1 MRVLWFTNTPSL
13 YQQSANSYNGGGWI
27 ESLELHIRKKSNIDL
42 GVSFFHPDTV
52 FKVQKENVTYYP
64 ICNKRN
70 ILKKIQ
76 YQFNST
82 RKEKEEI
89 QSFLRI
95 VSDFNPDIIHVFG
108 SEMPFG
114 LIAKYTSTPVVLH
127 IQGVL
132 NPVMNAWYP
141 PGYSNKEI
149 FHLLRFNL
157 LKIYSYFKRY
167 RYFVEQAQQEFER
180 LSLIKNY
187 IGRTEWDR
195 QVTSILSSNSK
206 YFHCDEILR
215 EPFYVADAWKP
226 HERSKLILA
235 TTISSPLYKG
245 FDLILKTATILS
257 SMQSLSFEW
266 HIFGNINPKLVERM
280 CKVKAEN
287 VNVNLLGTASAEK
300 LVEELL
306 NADIFIHPSYID
318 NSPNSICEAQM
329 LGLPVISTNV
339 GGISSIIENN
349 KNGILVPANDPY
361 MLVAKILELY
371 NNKNLAMKLSEGAK
385 DSAYKR
391 HDRDTIVTKN
401 LSIYH
406 SILSKE

>member
-13 YQQSANSYNGGGWI
+13 YQQNANSYNGGGWI
-27 ESLELHIRKKSNIDL
+27 ESLELHIRKNSSIDL
-42 GVSFFHPDTV
+42 GISFFHSDTV
-52 FKVQKENVTYYP
+52 FKAQKENVTYYP
-64 ICNKRN
+64 IRNKRN

-76 YQFNST
+76 YQFDSA

-95 VSDFNPDIIHVFG
+95 VNDFNPDIIHIFG

-114 LIAKYTSTPVVLH
+114 VIAKYISTPVVLH
-127 IQGVL
+127 IQGIL
-132 NPVMNAWYP
+132 TPYLNAWFP
-141 PGYSNKEI
+141 PGYSRKDI
-149 FHLLRFNL
+149 PFLFRFNFVQ
-157 LKIYSYFKRY
+157 IFSYLRKY
-167 RYFVEQAQQEFER
+167 KYFSYQAKQEQKR
-180 LSLIKNY
+180 LSHIFNY
-187 IGRTEWDR
+187 MGRTEWDR
-195 QVTSILSSNSK
+195 RVTSILSPNSK

-215 EPFYVADAWKP
+215 EPFYIADVWRP
-226 HERSKLILA
+226 HQRSKLILA

-280 CKVKAEN
+280 CKVKAED
-287 VNVNLLGTASAEK
+287 VNIKLHGIASAEK

-339 GGISSIIENN
+339 GGISSIIKNN

-361 MLVAKILELY
+361 MLTAKILELR
-371 NNKNLAMKLSEGAK
+371 NNKNLAIRLSEGAK
-385 DSAYKR
+385 YSAYKR

-401 LSIYH
+401 LSIYQ